1 MKNTYLN
8 RELCWSV
15 LDIAELHIN
24 EGEMA
29 SSAKSCWETGCNIL
43 RGSNDGTKDI
53 TGADYWALRS
63 LAYSVGVFHA
73 IYKQAQETLAKIEG
87 EGK

>member
-8 RELCWSV
+8 RELCWSA
-15 LDIAELHIN
+15 LDIAETHIS
-24 EGEMA
+24 EGVMA
-29 SSAKSCWETGCNIL
+29 SSAKSCWETGCKIMA
-43 RGSNDGTKDI
+43 GSNDGVKDI

-73 IYKQAQETLAKIEG
+73 DYKVAASTLNKVEVAA
-87 EGK
+87 

>member
-8 RELCWSV
+8 RQLCWSA
-15 LDIAELHIN
+15 LDFAELHIN

-29 SSAKSCWETGCNIL
+29 SSAKSCWETGTKIL
-43 RGSNDGTKDI
+43 RGSNDGIKDI

-63 LAYSVGVFHA
+63 LAYSVGVFHSD
-73 IYKQAQETLAKIEG
+73 YKQVKAMLEKLEAVA
-87 EGK
+87 